1 MNARR
6 LLQRMCA
13 RHQVPV
19 GEAERLLP
27 LLERALASS
36 SRVRLRVLNHIE
48 RALAKR
54 NEGTTVRV
62 EEIERD
68 LDSEVLVS
76 VARLLHRWS
85 PSQNSLGFGDLPE
98 GLMPDGLDG

>member
-1 MNARR
+1 
-6 LLQRMCA
+6 MCA

-36 SRVRLRVLNHIE
+36 SRVRLRVLTHIE

-54 NEGTTVRV
+54 NQGATVRLEEV
-62 EEIERD
+62 EKD
-68 LDSEVLVS
+68 LDAEVLVS
-76 VARLLHRWS
+76 VARLLHGWS
-85 PSQNSLGFGDLPE
+85 PSQGTLGFGDLPD
-98 GLMPDGLDG
+98 GLMPGGLDG